1 MCKFGVLN
9 SERDMNIED
18 FKREIDAMFPCKWI
32 EDFLQD
38 IKNVFAKYI
47 DIVSCL
53 DGVDTTVLDNTKYL
67 CDSLIDVVNLY
78 YDGRK
83 GEAFMLF
90 STILNGNTEREGL
103 FSSIGCIDVNPKEF
117 YYRARERK
125 IGVDFSIQDMFHIPL
140 NKRGIVSTQ
149 RYSSPGYPCLYLG
162 NSVYSCWEEMR
173 RPVFNNLMFSAYKV
187 KYPFKVF
194 DMRVP
199 SDSDYTSEAL
209 AQTIKRIP
217 LMLACSFIVKNTSD
231 VFKPEYII
239 PQMLVETII
248 SNNRKITQHEKSAID
263 PDVIWGVIYTS
274 THISN
279 DFPYGKQFLQNI
291 VLPVIESDNPSTYCY
306 CLASLFD
313 ISQPLCYEYESLKE
327 NIIRMFWKKVGQE
340 KTEEEILREQ
350 YDQSKMGYLEE
361 KLKSAQFKTLDHLVV
376 GCPSEGIMLDSAGS
390 PVNVKVRSSRPFTIK

>member
-1 MCKFGVLN
+1 MK
-9 SERDMNIED
+9 IEE
-18 FKREIDAMFPCKWI
+18 FKREIDGMFPCKWA
-32 EDFLQD
+32 EDFLKD
-38 IKNVFAKYI
+38 IQKTFDKYI
-47 DIVSCL
+47 GIVSCL
-53 DGVDTTVLDNTKYL
+53 EGIDTNVLDNIKHL

-83 GEAFMLF
+83 GEAFMMF
-90 STILNGNTEREGL
+90 STIMNGGRDTEGL
-103 FSSIGCIDVNPKEF
+103 FASIGSVDVNPEEF

-125 IGVDFSIQDMFHIPL
+125 IGVDFSILDMFHIPL

-199 SDSDYTSEAL
+199 NSSDYSSEEL
-209 AQTIKRIP
+209 IQTIKRIP
-217 LMLACSFIVKNTSD
+217 LMFACSFIVKNSSD

-239 PQMLVETII
+239 PQLLVETII
-248 SNNRKITQHEKSAID
+248 SNNRKITQREKSTID

-274 THISN
+274 THINN

-291 VLPVIESDNPSTYCY
+291 VLPVIESNNPSTYCY

-313 ISQPLCYEYESLKE
+313 ISRPLCYEYESLKE
-327 NIIRMFWKKVGQE
+327 NTTRMFWEEVGQE
-340 KTEEEILREQ
+340 KTEDEILREQ
-350 YDQSKMGYLEE
+350 YEQSKMGYLEE
-361 KLKSAQFKTLDHLVV
+361 KLKETSFEILDHLVID
-376 GCPSEGIMLDSAGS
+376 CPIEGITLDSSGS
-390 PVNVKVRSSRPFTIK
+390 PIGVKIRSSGSFTIE